1 MQRRLYAT
9 SRPALAALVKKP
21 KIVIV
26 GAGWAGFR
34 VATDIDK
41 AKFNVELVSPRN
53 HFLFTPLLP
62 STAVGTLEFRTIQEP
77 VRTIPNLSYHQASVE
92 SIDFV
97 NSKVTCVDSFKTG
110 HHFDLPY
117 DALVVATGCETA
129 TFDVPG
135 VIGNERVMFL
145 KQLSDARAIRSR
157 LIDCFERASSP
168 ACSADEAKR
177 LLTFV
182 VVGGGP
188 TSVEFT
194 AELYDFLKGDVRR
207 WYPDLHDKVNIYL
220 FEASGNILGAF
231 HTKLV
236 TYVESLFFKRN
247 IHVMTKTAVAKVDGN
262 DVHLADGTVMS
273 FGLMVWSTGIK
284 QLQLIQSLD
293 GIAKFPTGRLKV
305 DDHLRLLSGSD
316 TTLLTTSKVFAM
328 GDCAGHESKPLPAL
342 AQVASQ
348 QGIYLAEALNLH
360 GLEGLWNAKGQGF
373 YYSHLGAMASV
384 GQWKG
389 VYDSTNV
396 KVGDKEVSAGPL
408 SGFAAFALWRAAY
421 WTKQVSVQNKVSAP
435 GNEFVYFISL
445 IPPLFRS

>member
-1 MQRRLYAT
+1 LLT
-9 SRPALAALVKKP
+9 P
-21 KIVIV
+21 
-26 GAGWAGFR
+26 
-34 VATDIDK
+34 
-41 AKFNVELVSPRN
+41 
-53 HFLFTPLLP
+53 FT
-62 STAVGTLEFRTIQEP
+62 TAPTFFTTQQP
-77 VRTIPNLSYHQASVE
+77 VRTIPNLAYYQASVE
-92 SIDFV
+92 SIDV
-97 NSKVTCVDSFKTG
+97 KNGKVTCVDSFKTG
-110 HHFDLPY
+110 HHFDLNY

-129 TFDVPG
+129 TFGVPG

-168 ACSADEAKR
+168 ACSAEEAKR

-207 WYPDLHDKVNIYL
+207 WYPDLHGLVNIYL
-220 FEASGNILGAF
+220 VEASGNILGSF
-231 HTKLV
+231 HKKLV
-236 TYVESLFFKRN
+236 TYVESLFHKRN

-293 GIAKFPTGRLKV
+293 GVAKFPNGRLKV
-305 DDHLRLLSGSD
+305 DDHLRLLGTAGS
-316 TTLLTTSKVFAM
+316 TPVTTSKVFAM

-348 QGIYLAEALNLH
+348 QGIYLAEALNQH
-360 GLEGLWNAKGQGF
+360 GLEGLWSTHGTGF
-373 YYSHLGAMASV
+373 VYSHLGAMASV
-384 GQWKG
+384 G
-389 VYDSTNV
+389 
-396 KVGDKEVSAGPL
+396 EVRFL
-408 SGFAAFALWRAAY
+408 S
-421 WTKQVSVQNKVSAP
+421 
-435 GNEFVYFISL
+435 
-445 IPPLFRS
+445 